1 MKVCIVGAGQ
11 IAEAH
16 IEEIQ
21 KIPGSEVVAV
31 CDLRKTPSIAL
42 AEKYA
47 IKATYTSI
55 DDMLVTEKPDVVH
68 ITTPPTSHYF
78 LAEKIL
84 HANASVYIEKPVTI
98 TAEETEKLI
107 ALAKSKQLLLCPGT
121 HRLRSFETIEVFNEL
136 NDQEKF
142 GRMIHMDAIFGYN
155 LQGIFGKLVTSNP
168 DHWIA
173 KLPGQLFQNNISHP
187 IAMLAPFLS
196 DDLEVTAH
204 AYDLSNNGVVNDE
217 LRVQIFDRE
226 NLISCSVLF
235 VSNALPA
242 QFRVRYLG
250 EKSTIDLNLTEH
262 YWQKDTNPSLPGG
275 LGLSLNIR
283 QRAKQLKRQYWR
295 NFKAFWLGR
304 ETFFSDMKR
313 LIEEFY
319 QAIGQQQP
327 EPVSYAEIQRTSNI
341 IDEICQQISSPEGK

>member
-21 KIPGSEVVAV
+21 KINGCEVVAL
-31 CDLRKTPSIAL
+31 CDLRKTPAVAL
-42 AEKYA
+42 AEKYS
-47 IKATYTSI
+47 INATYTSI
-55 DDMLVTEKPDVVH
+55 DEMLADEKPDVVH
-68 ITTPPTSHYF
+68 ITTPPGSHYF

-84 HANASVYIEKPVTI
+84 NANSNVYIEKPVTI
-98 TAEETEKLI
+98 TAQETENILSI
-107 ALAKSKQLLLCPGT
+107 AKAKQLKVCPGT
-121 HRLRSFETIEVFNEL
+121 HRLRSFETIEVFDEL
-136 NDQEKF
+136 NNMDAF
-142 GRMIHMDAIFGYN
+142 GKMVHMDAVFGYN

-187 IAMLAPFLS
+187 IAMVAPFLS
-196 DDLEVTAH
+196 DDLDITAH
-204 AYDLSNNGVVNDE
+204 GYDLSENGVVNDE
-217 LRVQIFDRE
+217 LRVHIFDRK
-226 NLISCSVLF
+226 NKISCSIMF
-235 VSNALPA
+235 ISNALPA
-242 QFRVRYLG
+242 QFRVRYFG

-262 YWQKDTNPSLPGG
+262 YWQKDSNPTFPGG

-283 QRAKQLKRQYWR
+283 KRAKQLKQQYWS

-319 QAIGQQQP
+319 QTIEHKKP
-327 EPVSYAEIQRTSNI
+327 EPVPYSEIQRTSNI
-341 IDEICQQISSPEGK
+341 IDGICQQISSPEGK